1 MFHTDIER
9 HALCE
14 QCSYVHALH
23 MDGISTNL
31 LILPF
36 LQHIEEVVSYTNL
49 NVNISATKGRT
60 TLSSLIMTQMTFLCK
75 TPEHINR

>member
-36 LQHIEEVVSYTNL
+36 YS
-49 NVNISATKGRT
+49 
-60 TLSSLIMTQMTFLCK
+60 TLKKWLVIQ
-75 TPEHINR
+75 I